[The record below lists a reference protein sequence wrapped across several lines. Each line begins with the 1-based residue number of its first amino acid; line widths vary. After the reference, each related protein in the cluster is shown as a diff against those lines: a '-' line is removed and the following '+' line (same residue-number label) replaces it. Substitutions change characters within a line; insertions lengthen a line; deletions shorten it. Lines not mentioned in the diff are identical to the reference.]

1 MEENQN
7 NEQALDPQQNH
18 AVEEAQALTEM
29 KRRNSELEAENAQLQ
44 AAKKQYYDAVLNGQ
58 KAEPEVVKL
67 RTRQE
72 IVKDMR
78 EAIQKGG
85 VTNIEYAKLA
95 VELNEACIAETG
107 ESCFLPKG
115 RNVSPTADEVALS
128 EKFPDFLKEC
138 LEAADGDPDVF
149 NNEVERHT
157 KKTIKKRS

>member
-44 AAKKQYYDAVLNGQ
+44 EAKKQYYDAVLNGQ
-58 KAEPEVVKL
+58 NAEPEVVKL

-78 EAIQKGG
+78 EAIKNG
-85 VTNIEYAKLA
+85 VTNVKYAELA
-95 VELNEACIAETG
+95 VELNEACIRETG

-115 RNVSPTADEVALS
+115 RNVSPTADEVALA
-128 EKFPDFLKEC
+128 EKFPAFLQEC

-157 KKTIKKRS
+157 KKTIRKRS